1 MHNRYT
7 AGHLAALLTIL
18 IWGTTFISTKVL
30 LVSFSPVE
38 ILFFRFTAGYLALWA
53 VRPRLPRF
61 AGVRR
66 ELTFAAAGL
75 CGVTLYFLLENIALT
90 YTLASNVGVIIAIA
104 PFITAILAHLLLRG
118 ERLHPLFFAGFAAS
132 LAGIFLIGFNGSRLL
147 HLNPLG
153 DFLAVCAAAVWAVY
167 SVLMKK
173 IGEYGGD
180 TVLCTRRIFFYG
192 LVFMLPALP
201 LMRFRFGWERFASP
215 SNLGNILYLGLG
227 ASALCFVTW
236 NWAVTIIGAVKTSV
250 YIYLVPVVTVTASA
264 LLLREKITWI
274 AMLGTLLTLAGLL
287 LSERRRK
294 EKPAPVPN
302 PE

>member
-1 MHNRYT
+1 MQNRRT

-18 IWGTTFISTKVL
+18 IWGTTFLSTKVL
-30 LVSFSPVE
+30 LGTFSPVE
-38 ILFFRFTAGYLALWA
+38 ILFFRFTIGYLALWA

-61 AGVRR
+61 SGVRR

-118 ERLHPLFFAGFAAS
+118 ERLRPLFFAGFAAS
-132 LAGIFLIGFNGSRLL
+132 LAGVFLIGFNGSRLL
-147 HLNPLG
+147 RLNPLG
-153 DFLAVCAAAVWAVY
+153 DILAVCAAAVWAVY

-192 LVFMLPALP
+192 LLFMLPALP
-201 LMRFRFGWERFASP
+201 LLQFKFGWERFASLL
-215 SNLGNILYLGLG
+215 SLGNLLYLGLG

-236 NWAVTIIGAVKTSV
+236 NWAVQTIGAVKTSV

-264 LLLREKITWI
+264 LLLREKITWV
-274 AMLGTLLTLAGLL
+274 AVLGTLLTLSGLL
-287 LSERRRK
+287 LSEWRSR
-294 EKPAPVPN
+294 EKCTPTRSR
-302 PE
+302 E